1 MEEKT
6 KTRARLPRRTEAMIT
21 LVLQDGNYNTISLAT
36 KTTEVWYDQGADDK
50 VYSDIEALW
59 KRVQKD
65 YPKYQSVDEEY
76 NLVGALGITNQNSR
90 KPYIVWVTQAKHPKT
105 EARLLIEES
114 NYAKAD

>member
-21 LVLQDGNYNTISLAT
+21 LVLHDGNNNTISLAT
-36 KTTEVWYDQGADDK
+36 KNTEVWYDQGAGDK

-76 NLVGALGITNQNSR
+76 NRAVN
-90 KPYIVWVTQAKHPKT
+90 
-105 EARLLIEES
+105 
-114 NYAKAD
+114 